1 MTKSTNS
8 GGTGH
13 CLCGAV
19 RYRYEGEPVTIGLC
33 QCDRCQRQSGSAF
46 LIGVIFPRDAVTI
59 EGKLTTFETRLDGK
73 NRLWRHFCPTC
84 GSAVSITLDRYP
96 EIRSM
101 MGGTLDDKT
110 KINPRFSVWCS
121 AGQHGLECLTELPA
135 LTITRKVRL
144 VGRTSLV
151 DVTSHD
157 DTPKPHGGRLPGP
170 WRSPWTLP
178 IARHTAGPEGR
189 RRGSRPRG
197 QMVSGVTWTQCVT
210 TR

>member
-1 MTKSTNS
+1 MTNSTNS

-59 EGKLTTFETRLDGK
+59 EGKLTTYETRLDGK
-73 NRLWRHFCPTC
+73 NRLSRHFCPTC
-84 GSAVSITLDRYP
+84 GSAVSITLDSYP

-121 AGQHGLECLTELPA
+121 SGQAWLTVPAG
-135 LTITRKVRL
+135 
-144 VGRTSLV
+144 
-151 DVTSHD
+151 
-157 DTPKPHGGRLPGP
+157 
-170 WRSPWTLP
+170 
-178 IARHTAGPEGR
+178 IACFEDYPEGTFA
-189 RRGSRPRG
+189 GKTSQVDGPF
-197 QMVSGVTWTQCVT
+197 

>member
-1 MTKSTNS
+1 MTKSTSS

-19 RYRYEGEPVTIGLC
+19 WYRYEGEPVTIGLC

-59 EGKLTTFETRLDGK
+59 EGKLATYETRLDGK

-121 AGQHGLECLTELPA
+121 APRPRRSGPRQSRRDSAAADLTKPPLQP
-135 LTITRKVRL
+135 ITRPATAESPRNCRNSLSLRL
-144 VGRTSLV
+144 
-151 DVTSHD
+151 
-157 DTPKPHGGRLPGP
+157 
-170 WRSPWTLP
+170 
-178 IARHTAGPEGR
+178 
-189 RRGSRPRG
+189 
-197 QMVSGVTWTQCVT
+197 
-210 TR
+210 